1 MKTLVRYLKIY
12 WYFVRNVAVET
23 MSYRLNFFLMFVIN
37 SGWFAIYLATYA
49 VIFSRVKSLAGW
61 RPYEVVFLAATW
73 QLIFSVF
80 TSVFVTNLTNI
91 SWSIRTGDM
100 DFVLIRPLSP
110 LFHHSFNRIEPG
122 SVMSILTSFPVL
134 LWAARHLP
142 GFSPGPA
149 ALLAYPL
156 LVASG
161 IAMLFS
167 MMLLLVSAAF
177 WSTRASS
184 VQGLFWSLQ
193 EFGGYPA
200 EIYRGGLR
208 WFLTFLVP
216 VAVIANVPAR
226 ALLKGLNP
234 AMAGVSLAASAL
246 LFLAARSV
254 FYLGLS
260 RYRSASS

>member
-1 MKTLVRYLKIY
+1 MKSLLRYLRIY
-12 WYFVRNVAVET
+12 WFFCRNVAIET
-23 MSYRLNFFLMFVIN
+23 MAYRLNFVLMFVIN
-37 SGWFAIYLATYA
+37 SGWFAIFLATYA
-49 VIFSRVKSLAGW
+49 VIFSRVKNLAGW
-61 RPYEVVFLAATW
+61 QPFQVVFLAATW
-73 QLIFSVF
+73 QLIFSIF
-80 TSVFVTNLTNI
+80 GSVFVTNLTNV

-100 DFVLIRPLSP
+100 DLVLLRPLSP

-122 SVMSILTSFPVL
+122 SVMSILTAFPVL
-134 LWAARHLP
+134 IWASRHLP
-142 GFSPGPA
+142 GFHPGLLD
-149 ALLAYPL
+149 LLAYPV

-161 IAMLFS
+161 IGMLYS
-167 MMLLLVSAAF
+167 LMLLVVSTAF
-177 WSTRASS
+177 WSTRVSS

-226 ALLKGLNP
+226 ALLKGFDWR
-234 AMAGVSLAASAL
+234 MAGVSLGASLA
-246 LFLAARSV
+246 LFLVARQV
-254 FYLGLS
+254 FYMGLG